1 MALLV
6 QCAMKRN
13 ADAPN
18 LDQADTA
25 TEEADAT
32 ATEACRNPSEGEL
45 YEMLHGITDSGTEK
59 NEIEHSYLNDTCP
72 RSLLERNQKPVESR
86 ALCPFVMETD
96 TDVER

>member
-1 MALLV
+1 MRI
-6 QCAMKRN
+6 KRN

-32 ATEACRNPSEGEL
+32 ATEACRDPSEGEL
-45 YEMLHGITDSGTEK
+45 DEMLHGITDSGTVR
-59 NEIEHSYLNDTCP
+59 NEIEHSYLNNTCP
-72 RSLLERNQKPVESR
+72 RSLLERNQEPLESR